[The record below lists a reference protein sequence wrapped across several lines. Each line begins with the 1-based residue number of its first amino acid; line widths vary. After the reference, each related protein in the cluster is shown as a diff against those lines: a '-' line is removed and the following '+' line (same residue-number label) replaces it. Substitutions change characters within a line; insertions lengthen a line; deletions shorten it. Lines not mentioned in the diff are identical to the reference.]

1 MLSNLDSSAES
12 QSNNTDLGNFEKC
25 MEYRNIIVFI
35 RELNILYFRGAQEAL
50 WFLKIVSK
58 YYYSV
63 YSTKHVFLKYSFLK
77 VLIAVLYQ
85 KSYNTSDK
93 NIFTMCQ
100 NVANVVSF
108 YYMIHS
114 FANSAIFS

>member
-58 YYYSV
+58 EFYFYSRYFCLLYYLYYYH
-63 YSTKHVFLKYSFLK
+63 K
-77 VLIAVLYQ
+77 
-85 KSYNTSDK
+85 NTIS
-93 NIFTMCQ
+93 N
-100 NVANVVSF
+100 
-108 YYMIHS
+108 Y
-114 FANSAIFS
+114 